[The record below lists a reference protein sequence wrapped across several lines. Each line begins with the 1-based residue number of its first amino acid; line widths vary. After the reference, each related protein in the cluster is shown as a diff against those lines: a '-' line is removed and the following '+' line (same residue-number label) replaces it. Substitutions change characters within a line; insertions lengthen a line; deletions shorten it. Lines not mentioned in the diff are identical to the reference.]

1 MTTLRLLSF
10 YSSCAST
17 FSVSEH
23 FALSNQKNPQS
34 MSLLLLSAQLL
45 AVPERVFDY
54 LKLSGINMLEVIFPF
69 HYSTLL
75 LIPLSEVLSSV
86 YSGEPPS
93 SRFVLESRTADI
105 QTNKVIHPLLFQ
117 QALCAPKAPKNCFL
131 LSLVCPHRTALVFV
145 WSL

>member
-1 MTTLRLLSF
+1 MTTLQLLYS

-45 AVPERVFDY
+45 AVSERVFDY
-54 LKLSGINMLEVIFPF
+54 LKLSGINMLEVIFPC
-69 HYSTLL
+69 HCSTLL

-86 YSGEPPS
+86 YSGEQPPS
-93 SRFVLESRTADI
+93 SRFVLESRTASS
-105 QTNKVIHPLLFQ
+105 TSVPAVTLTE
-117 QALCAPKAPKNCFL
+117 
-131 LSLVCPHRTALVFV
+131 HRNFRC
-145 WSL
+145 